1 LRVLL
6 RRAKANNDVAGRVF
20 YPKSSRMLARIV
32 TLTLSLLFLFTLL
45 TVPVVLSG
53 CVSSRD
59 ALRLE
64 KMANNPLMKNLQDND
79 EDLTQIEDGTG
90 AAGEASACPT

>member
-1 LRVLL
+1 MSA
-6 RRAKANNDVAGRVF
+6 RR
-20 YPKSSRMLARIV
+20 PH
-32 TLTLSLLFLFTLL
+32 TLHLFLLPIILL
-45 TVPVVLSG
+45 VFLCSG
-53 CVSSRD
+53 CVTSRD

-64 KMANNPLMKNLQDND
+64 KMANCPIMKDLQDND

>member
-1 LRVLL
+1 MFVRSPKFLL
-6 RRAKANNDVAGRVF
+6 GFLLPLILLVF
-20 YPKSSRMLARIV
+20 L
-32 TLTLSLLFLFTLL
+32 
-45 TVPVVLSG
+45 LSG

-64 KMANNPLMKNLQDND
+64 KMANNPLMTNLQDND

>member
-1 LRVLL
+1 MFVRSPKFLL
-6 RRAKANNDVAGRVF
+6 RFLLPLILLVF
-20 YPKSSRMLARIV
+20 L
-32 TLTLSLLFLFTLL
+32 
-45 TVPVVLSG
+45 LSG

-64 KMANNPLMKNLQDND
+64 KMANNPLMMNLQDND

>member
-1 LRVLL
+1 MSVRTS
-6 RRAKANNDVAGRVF
+6 K
-20 YPKSSRMLARIV
+20 
-32 TLTLSLLFLFTLL
+32 SLLFSLLALILLVLLF
-45 TVPVVLSG
+45 SG

>member
-1 LRVLL
+1 MSARTAKALLGFLLPSILPVLL
-6 RRAKANNDVAGRVF
+6 FN
-20 YPKSSRMLARIV
+20 
-32 TLTLSLLFLFTLL
+32 
-45 TVPVVLSG
+45 G

-59 ALRLE
+59 ALRLDQ
-64 KMANNPLMKNLQDND
+64 MANNPLMTNLQDND

>member
-1 LRVLL
+1 MFVRGPKFLL
-6 RRAKANNDVAGRVF
+6 GFLLPLILLVF
-20 YPKSSRMLARIV
+20 L
-32 TLTLSLLFLFTLL
+32 
-45 TVPVVLSG
+45 LSG

-64 KMANNPLMKNLQDND
+64 KMANNPLMTNLQDND

>member
-1 LRVLL
+1 MFVRSPKFLL
-6 RRAKANNDVAGRVF
+6 RFLLPLILLVF
-20 YPKSSRMLARIV
+20 L
-32 TLTLSLLFLFTLL
+32 
-45 TVPVVLSG
+45 LSG

-64 KMANNPLMKNLQDND
+64 KMANNPLMTNLQDND

>member
-1 LRVLL
+1 MYARGTISLL
-6 RRAKANNDVAGRVF
+6 RF
-20 YPKSSRMLARIV
+20 LLP
-32 TLTLSLLFLFTLL
+32 LFLLVFLS
-45 TVPVVLSG
+45 SG

-64 KMANNPLMKNLQDND
+64 TMANNPLMTNLQDND

>member
-1 LRVLL
+1 MFMRSAKSLL
-6 RRAKANNDVAGRVF
+6 RF
-20 YPKSSRMLARIV
+20 
-32 TLTLSLLFLFTLL
+32 LLPLILLVPLFN
-45 TVPVVLSG
+45 G

-59 ALRLE
+59 ALRLDQ
-64 KMANNPLMKNLQDND
+64 MANNPLMTNLQDND

>member
-1 LRVLL
+1 MSARIKKSHLRFLIQLLLLVLL
-6 RRAKANNDVAGRVF
+6 F
-20 YPKSSRMLARIV
+20 
-32 TLTLSLLFLFTLL
+32 
-45 TVPVVLSG
+45 SG
-53 CVSSRD
+53 CVTSRD

-64 KMANNPLMKNLQDND
+64 KMANCPVMKDLQDND

>member
-1 LRVLL
+1 M
-6 RRAKANNDVAGRVF
+6 F
-20 YPKSSRMLARIV
+20 ARIPKP
-32 TLTLSLLFLFTLL
+32 LPRFLLPLILLVFL
-45 TVPVVLSG
+45 LSG

-64 KMANNPLMKNLQDND
+64 KMANNPLMMNLQDND

>member
-1 LRVLL
+1 MFVRDPKPLL
-6 RRAKANNDVAGRVF
+6 RFLLPLILLVF
-20 YPKSSRMLARIV
+20 L
-32 TLTLSLLFLFTLL
+32 
-45 TVPVVLSG
+45 LSG

-64 KMANNPLMKNLQDND
+64 KMANNPLMMNLQDND

>member
-1 LRVLL
+1 MSGHPF
-6 RRAKANNDVAGRVF
+6 K
-20 YPKSSRMLARIV
+20 
-32 TLTLSLLFLFTLL
+32 SLLVFLLPFILL
-45 TVPVVLSG
+45 GLLFSG

-64 KMANNPLMKNLQDND
+64 KMANCPIMKDLQDND

>member
-1 LRVLL
+1 
-6 RRAKANNDVAGRVF
+6 
-20 YPKSSRMLARIV
+20 MLARGP
-32 TLTLSLLFLFTLL
+32 TFLLRFLLPFILL
-45 TVPVVLSG
+45 VFLLSG

-59 ALRLE
+59 ALRLDQL
-64 KMANNPLMKNLQDND
+64 ANNPLMTNLQDND

>member
-1 LRVLL
+1 MPQAAPHR
-6 RRAKANNDVAGRVF
+6 G
-20 YPKSSRMLARIV
+20 
-32 TLTLSLLFLFTLL
+32 SLLLLLPFTLL
-45 TVPVVLSG
+45 VLPLSG

-64 KMANNPLMKNLQDND
+64 RFANNPLMTNLQDND